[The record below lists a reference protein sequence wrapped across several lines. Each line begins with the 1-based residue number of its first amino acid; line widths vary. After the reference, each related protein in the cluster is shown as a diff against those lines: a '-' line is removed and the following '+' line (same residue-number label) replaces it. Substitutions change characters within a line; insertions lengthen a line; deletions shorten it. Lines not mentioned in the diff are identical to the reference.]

1 MSRRYDYIVAGAG
14 ASGLTL
20 AAALG
25 KVMAEDGRVLV
36 VDASLAAGDEKTW
49 CFWHRGDPPW
59 AELVEKSWD
68 RAEVEING
76 KIIRDRLVR
85 HSYHCIRSKAFR
97 RRLLDRLERD
107 PRFELLEAEIRSL
120 DGGRNEATLRTAEA
134 SYRAEYIFQSCFHPP
149 PLSEAAYPLR
159 QHFLGWDIR
168 CGDDRFEPGRVILMD
183 FDESFEGGVAFI
195 YLLPWSGRRALV
207 EYTVFSRE
215 LLERSRYEKKIELYL
230 FNKYGLKRLEYE
242 VMREERG
249 VVPMDDRSWPG
260 WYAPR
265 VLNMG
270 GSGGLTKATTGYT
283 FSRIQRHVRLIAAR
297 LREGRPPAP
306 PPPSPARY
314 MAYDLWLLHII
325 SEEPDKALGVFDA
338 LFSNNAFDAVF
349 EFLGEESSVAGD
361 LKIMASVPSAPFLK
375 ALWKSRGRLWSR
387 WRDRRRQVSYPLPS
401 R

>member
-1 MSRRYDYIVAGAG
+1 MSSRYDYIIAGAG
-14 ASGLTL
+14 ASGLSL

-25 KVMAEDGRVLV
+25 NVMAEDEHVLV

-49 CFWHRGDPPW
+49 CFWHPGDPPW
-59 AELVEKSWD
+59 AGLVEKSWD
-68 RAEVEING
+68 RAEVVING
-76 KIIRDRLVR
+76 RIIRDLLVR
-85 HSYHCIRSKAFR
+85 HSYHCIRSRTFR
-97 RRLLDRLERD
+97 QRLLERLESD
-107 PRFELLEAEIRSL
+107 SRFELLEAEIRSL
-120 DGGRNEATLRTAEA
+120 DGGPSEATLRTADA
-134 SYRAEYIFQSCFHPP
+134 SYRAEYIFQSCFHPS

-168 CGDDRFEPGRVILMD
+168 CRDDRFEPGRLILMD
-183 FDESFEGGVAFI
+183 FDETFEGGVAFI

-207 EYTVFSRE
+207 EYTVFSGE
-215 LLERSRYEKKIELYL
+215 LLGKSRYEKKIERYL

-242 VMREERG
+242 VTREERG
-249 VVPMDDRSWPG
+249 AIPMDDRSWPG

-283 FSRIQRHVRLIAAR
+283 FSRIQQHVRLIADR
-297 LREGRPPAP
+297 LGEGRPPAP

-325 SEEPDKALGVFDA
+325 SEEPQEALSVFEA
-338 LFSNNAFDAVF
+338 LFSKNSFDAVF
-349 EFLGEESSVAGD
+349 DFLGEESGVTGD
-361 LKIMASVPSAPFLK
+361 LKIMASVPSVPFLK
-375 ALWKSRGRLWSR
+375 AMWKSRGRLWSR
-387 WRDRRRQVSYPLPS
+387 WRERPRQVSYPLPS